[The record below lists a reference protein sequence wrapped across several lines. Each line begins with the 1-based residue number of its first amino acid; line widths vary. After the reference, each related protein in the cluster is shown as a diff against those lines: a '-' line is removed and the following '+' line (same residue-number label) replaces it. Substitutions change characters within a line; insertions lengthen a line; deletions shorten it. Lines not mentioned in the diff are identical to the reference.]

1 MSSAAT
7 TKDVTHA
14 ELAYGDGE
22 VMLGFASPEYRSP
35 RRHAQGC
42 EQAAK
47 WLDNPYVVD
56 GVLVQVDDLDA
67 HLEHARSAGAEILR
81 GPDDQPFGRLYTGR
95 RRRGTPLDV
104 RPATGLIDSRKERRI
119 SFARLLNG
127 HLRSTTFTRAPSTAR
142 D

>member
-1 MSSAAT
+1 MIPMLTYEDVGAAADWLST
-7 TKDVTHA
+7 AFGFRPSGEQHRDDEGRVTHA

-35 RRHAQGC
+35 RRHAQEC

-67 HLEHARSAGAEILR
+67 HLERARSAGAEILR
-81 GPDDQPFGRLYTGR
+81 GPDDQPFGRLYTAA
-95 RRRGTPLDV
+95 DV
-104 RPATGLIDSRKERRI
+104 EGHRWMFVQPPA
-119 SFARLLNG
+119 
-127 HLRSTTFTRAPSTAR
+127 
-142 D
+142 

>member
-1 MSSAAT
+1 MIPMLTYEDVGAAADWLST
-7 TKDVTHA
+7 AFGFRPSGEQYRDDEGRVTHA

-35 RRHAQGC
+35 RRHAQEC

-67 HLEHARSAGAEILR
+67 HLERARTAGAEILR
-81 GPDDQPFGRLYTGR
+81 GPDDEPFGRLYTAA
-95 RRRGTPLDV
+95 DV
-104 RPATGLIDSRKERRI
+104 EGHRWMFVQPPA
-119 SFARLLNG
+119 
-127 HLRSTTFTRAPSTAR
+127 
-142 D
+142 

>member
-1 MSSAAT
+1 MIPMLTYEDVGAAADWLST
-7 TKDVTHA
+7 AFGFRPSGEQYRDDEGRVTHA

-35 RRHAQGC
+35 RRHAQEC

-67 HLEHARSAGAEILR
+67 HLERARTAGAEILR
-81 GPDDQPFGRLYTGR
+81 GPDDQPFGRLYTAA
-95 RRRGTPLDV
+95 DV
-104 RPATGLIDSRKERRI
+104 EGHRWMFVQPPA
-119 SFARLLNG
+119 
-127 HLRSTTFTRAPSTAR
+127 
-142 D
+142 